1 YYAGLGSEPIVL
13 QYLLYYFSKDCP
25 VPHNSIFYSFLSDVN
40 SVLETNRKRI
50 NRIVVFRK
58 LALIFAL
65 IISILI
71 LIMLFSLTLSV
82 ITTMTNLREMYKND
96 VDGSIRENVRKISS
110 STVRVNIQ
118 GDESTYDHD
127 LDLHLGV
134 DH

>member
-1 YYAGLGSEPIVL
+1 
-13 QYLLYYFSKDCP
+13 
-25 VPHNSIFYSFLSDVN
+25 
-40 SVLETNRKRI
+40 I

-58 LALIFAL
+58 LALIFTL
-65 IISILI
+65 IVSILL

-96 VDGSIRENVRKISS
+96 VDESIRNNVRKISS
-110 STVRVNIQ
+110 STTPVYIQ

-127 LDLHLGV
+127 LDLHLSV